1 MKSIY
6 DIIKEGLLDDE
17 DVWMDRIEKNVY
29 GTWLEKNAQG
39 NFKIKNKKSSLG
51 PTLVGKV
58 IIDGFQGETLPIQ
71 IWTIKGDLYINN
83 CPNLKTLNGFFG
95 EMPVSI
101 EGGLYIEN
109 CPNLEN
115 LNGLP
120 PIVDDFSLVGN
131 KKIKSLEGAP
141 KHVFGN
147 CYIVKNGKRF
157 SEEYIRSMIEIS
169 ERVVCSEDEIE
180 ANITEAL
187 NEPHLL
193 ELAEYLKSNGTSFKK
208 LLGKEFNISFDKI
221 TSKDVEVY
229 RWPKNIEEGVKAANQ
244 IISGRRTGF
253 IVLMNDKNNYD
264 YFIYGKTCISIYN
277 SSYYFGRATYN
288 VKSTEL
294 INKCKRAHEI
304 IVFYSNGFET
314 QNLRWERRNA
324 RAGMITNT
332 EEQNRQIARE
342 NVERY
347 KKLVAQIRANKDK
360 DFEEIDKQVEDIV
373 MRVLKASQISHRD
386 PNKIDSYKISSLNE
400 WIYDERKW
408 DHKRHEG
415 YGKDGLLRVYSKYTE
430 YFQDVRKGSA
440 YDYQISELKSCKE
453 KLIDIIKKIDSELK
467 LLGL

>member
-17 DVWMDRIEKNVY
+17 DVWMNRIDKNV
-29 GTWLEKNAQG
+29 GAAWFEKNAQG
-39 NFKIKNKKSSLG
+39 NFKIKDKKSSLG
-51 PTLVGKV
+51 ATLVGKV
-58 IIDGFQGETLPIQ
+58 VIDGFQGETLPVQ

-95 EMPVSI
+95 DRPCSI
-101 EGGLYIEN
+101 DGGLYIEN

-115 LNGLP
+115 LSGLP

-169 ERVVCSEDEIE
+169 QRIVCSEDEFE

-187 NEPHLL
+187 SEPHLL
-193 ELAEYLKSNGTSFKK
+193 ELAEYIKSKGSSFKK
-208 LLGKEFNISFDKI
+208 LLGDEFGVVFDKI

-229 RWPKNIEEGVKAANQ
+229 RWPKNIDAGVKAANQ
-244 IISGRRTGF
+244 IISGRKNGF
-253 IVLMNDKNNYD
+253 VVLMNDKNEYE
-264 YFIYGKTCISIYN
+264 FIIYGKTRINMDKWS
-277 SSYYFGRATYN
+277 YFGSKSHG
-288 VKSTEL
+288 VPSTEL
-294 INKCKRAHEI
+294 INQCKKAHEI
-304 IVFYSNGFET
+304 IVFYSNGFAT
-314 QNLRWERRNA
+314 YDLRYERRAA
-324 RAGMITNT
+324 RDGMIKNT
-332 EEQNRQIARE
+332 EDQNRQIARE

-347 KKLVAQIRANKDK
+347 KKLAAQMRANKDK
-360 DFEEIDKQVEDIV
+360 DFEEIDKQVEDII
-373 MRVLKASQISHRD
+373 MRVLKASQISHRNPD
-386 PNKIDSYKISSLNE
+386 KIDSYKIRSLNE

-408 DHKRHEG
+408 DSRNHSA

-430 YFQDVRKGSA
+430 YFQDVRKGNA
-440 YDYQISELKSCKE
+440 YNYQIDGLKQCKE
-453 KLIDIIKKIDSELK
+453 QLIDIIKKIDSELK
-467 LLGL
+467 SLGL

>member
-17 DVWMDRIEKNVY
+17 DVWMDRIEKNV
-29 GTWLEKNAQG
+29 GESWFEENAQG

-51 PTLVGKV
+51 PTLIGKV

-95 EMPVSI
+95 ERPVSI

-193 ELAEYLKSNGTSFKK
+193 ELAEYLKSKGTSFKK
-208 LLGKEFNISFDKI
+208 ILGDGFNMLLDKI
-221 TSKDVEVY
+221 TSKDIEVY
-229 RWPKNIEEGVKAANQ
+229 RWPKNIEVGVKAANQ
-244 IISGRRTGF
+244 IISGRKSGF
-253 IVLMNDKNNYD
+253 VVLMDDKNEYNYI
-264 YFIYGKTCISIYN
+264 IYGKNLINITN
-277 SSYYFGRATYN
+277 RVYFGQTTYN

-294 INKCKRAHEI
+294 INKCKNAHEI

-314 QNLRWERRNA
+314 SNLRWERSNA
-324 RAGMITNT
+324 RIGMITNT

-347 KKLVAQIRANKDK
+347 KKLAAQMRANRDN
-360 DFEEIDKQVEDIV
+360 DFEEIDRQVEDVV
-373 MRVLKASQISHRD
+373 MRVLKANQIAHRN
-386 PNKIDSYKISSLNE
+386 PGQIDSYKISSLNTR
-400 WIYDERKW
+400 IYDERKW
-408 DHKRHEG
+408 DSKRREG
-415 YGKDGLLRVYSKYTE
+415 YGQDGLLRVYDRYTE
-430 YFQDVRKGSA
+430 YLLDIKKGTA
-440 YDYQISELKSCKE
+440 FNYQIEGLKSCKE
-453 KLIDIIKKIDSELK
+453 KLIDIIKKIDAELK
-467 LLGL
+467 RLGV

>member
-17 DVWMDRIEKNVY
+17 DVWMDRIEKNV
-29 GTWLEKNAQG
+29 GESWFEENARG

-51 PTLVGKV
+51 PTLIGKV

-71 IWTIKGDLYINN
+71 IWTVKGDLYINN

-193 ELAEYLKSNGTSFKK
+193 ELAEYLKSKGSSFKK
-208 LLGKEFNISFDKI
+208 ILGDGSDILLDKI

-229 RWPKNIEEGVKAANQ
+229 RWPKNIEAGVKAANQ
-244 IISGRRTGF
+244 IISERQNGF
-253 IVLMNDKNNYD
+253 VVLMNAENEYNYI
-264 YFIYGKTCISIYN
+264 IYGKQLINITSKF
-277 SSYYFGRATYN
+277 YFGNIVRA
-288 VKSTEL
+288 KSTDL
-294 INKCKRAHEI
+294 INKCKNAHEI
-304 IVFYSNGFET
+304 IVFYSNGFT
-314 QNLRWERRNA
+314 SYDLKNKRREA
-324 RAGMITNT
+324 REGMIKNT

-347 KKLVAQIRANKDK
+347 KKLAAQMRANKDN
-360 DFEEIDKQVEDIV
+360 DFEEIDRQVEDVV
-373 MRVLKASQISHRD
+373 MRVLKVSQMSHRN
-386 PNKIDSYKISSLNE
+386 PGQIDSYMISSLNR

-408 DHKRHEG
+408 DSKRREG
-415 YGKDGLLRVYSKYTE
+415 YGQDGLLRVYDKYTE
-430 YFQDVRKGSA
+430 YLQDIKKGTA
-440 YDYQISELKSCKE
+440 YNYQIDGLKACKE
-453 KLIDIIKKIDSELK
+453 KLIDIIKKIDAELK
-467 LLGL
+467 LLGV

>member
-17 DVWMDRIEKNVY
+17 DVWMDRIEKNV
-29 GTWLEKNAQG
+29 GESWFEENAQG

-95 EMPVSI
+95 ERPISI

-169 ERVVCSEDEIE
+169 QRVVCSEDEIE

-193 ELAEYLKSNGTSFKK
+193 ELAEYLKSKGTSFKK
-208 LLGKEFNISFDKI
+208 ILGDEFRMSLDKI

-229 RWPKNIEEGVKAANQ
+229 RWPKNIDDGVKAANQ
-244 IISGRRTGF
+244 IISGRKNGF
-253 IVLMNDKNNYD
+253 VVLMNAENEYD
-264 YFIYGKTCISIYN
+264 YIIYGKNLINLDRWSYFG
-277 SSYYFGRATYN
+277 SSYMT
-288 VKSTEL
+288 KSTNL
-294 INKCKRAHEI
+294 INKCKNAHEI

-314 QNLRWERRNA
+314 QNLKWERINA
-324 RAGMITNT
+324 RIGMITNT

-347 KKLVAQIRANKDK
+347 KKLVAKMRADKDK
-360 DFEEIDKQVEDIV
+360 DFEEIDKQVENIV

-400 WIYDERKW
+400 WIYDQTRW
-408 DHKRHEG
+408 DSRSHNT

-440 YDYQISELKSCKE
+440 YDYQIRELKSCKE
-453 KLIDIIKKIDSELK
+453 KLIDIIKKIDTELK

>member
-17 DVWMDRIEKNVY
+17 GVWMDRIEKNVSE
-29 GTWLEKNAQG
+29 TWFEKNAQG
-39 NFKIKNKKSSLG
+39 NFKIKNKKSVLG
-51 PTLVGKV
+51 VTLIGKV
-58 IIDGFQGETLPIQ
+58 IIDGFQGETLPVQ

-95 EMPVSI
+95 ERPVSI

-193 ELAEYLKSNGTSFKK
+193 ELAEYLKSKGSSFKK
-208 LLGKEFNISFDKI
+208 ILGNDFDIHFDKI

-229 RWPKNIEEGVKAANQ
+229 RWPKNIEAGVKAANQ
-244 IISGRRTGF
+244 IISGRQKGF
-253 IVLMNDKNNYD
+253 VVLMNAEHEYD
-264 YFIYGKTCISIYN
+264 YIIYGKYLINLDRWSYFG
-277 SSYYFGRATYN
+277 SSYMT
-288 VKSTEL
+288 KSTEL
-294 INKCKRAHEI
+294 INKCKNAHEI
-304 IVFYSNGFET
+304 IVFYSNGFT
-314 QNLRWERRNA
+314 SYDLKNKRREA
-324 RAGMITNT
+324 REGMIKNT

-347 KKLVAQIRANKDK
+347 KKLAAQMRANKDK
-360 DFEEIDKQVEDIV
+360 DFEEIDRQVEDVI
-373 MRVLKASQISHRD
+373 MRVLKVSQISHRN
-386 PNKIDSYKISSLNE
+386 PGQISSYKISSLNE

-408 DHKRHEG
+408 DSKRHEG

-430 YFQDVRKGSA
+430 YFQDVRKGDA
-440 YDYQISELKSCKE
+440 YNYQIEGLKACKE
-453 KLIDIIKKIDSELK
+453 KLIDIIKKIDAELK
-467 LLGL
+467 LLGV